1 LSAEGVLYT
10 CLFANTGISLR
21 DPMRNGANDDELAA
35 ILRRVWN
42 LREDRYSELRRPIR
56 DEQPLI
62 NKVEMYRIG
71 G

>member
-10 CLFANTGISLR
+10 CLFANSGISLR
-21 DPMRNGANDDELAA
+21 DPMRDGATDDELQV

-42 LREDRYSELRRPIR
+42 AREDRYSELRRPIR
-56 DEQPLI
+56 DEQVLV